1 MLGTLQINDLTNLK
15 MNDAKK
21 KSKNKNKKMNDAV
34 IIILQKSYSISGVV
48 KQLYICKTSPENTIY
63 LSELNS

>member
-1 MLGTLQINDLTNLK
+1 